1 MTRAQRA
8 AALTFLNEVCMRFR
22 FLLAVGAT
30 AGLAACADNPV
41 DAPQTK
47 IVANGPKSAVQGALP
62 PLTLAPREIFPPFKL
77 SGTVTNG
84 FVSNDASA
92 SLGNDRPPVVK
103 YWGGS
108 LILQQQLSAI
118 YYSNKTIYTNGPRTG
133 TSGAGSGDNSLVGY
147 FLRHIGGSPYWG
159 VNSTYSQN
167 LGGVESFVQNTM
179 EYSSFWAPKSG
190 PRAGATVD
198 DNEMV
203 GLIEAGFNSGALTYD
218 SNRLYMIFT
227 GPGVNLGGG
236 FSPDNLQY
244 CAWHSA
250 YYRANGQIVQIS
262 AMPYDADFTPAHP
275 STDGFLCVPQD
286 GAPNGDVGADGTVSA
301 MTHETE
307 ETTTDPYINGFLG
320 WYDVRGFETADK
332 CAYIYGP
339 VFRNNTG
346 FYNLTIG
353 GKPFLVQQQ
362 WSNVSPQRCASHL

>member
-1 MTRAQRA
+1 
-8 AALTFLNEVCMRFR
+8 V
-22 FLLAVGAT
+22 
-30 AGLAACADNPV
+30 
-41 DAPQTK
+41 
-47 IVANGPKSAVQGALP
+47 I
-62 PLTLAPREIFPPFKL
+62 
-77 SGTVTNG
+77 
-84 FVSNDASA
+84 
-92 SLGNDRPPVVK
+92 K
-103 YWGGS
+103 YWGGN

-159 VNSTYSQN
+159 VNTTYSQT
-167 LGGVESFVQNTM
+167 LGGAESFVQNTM